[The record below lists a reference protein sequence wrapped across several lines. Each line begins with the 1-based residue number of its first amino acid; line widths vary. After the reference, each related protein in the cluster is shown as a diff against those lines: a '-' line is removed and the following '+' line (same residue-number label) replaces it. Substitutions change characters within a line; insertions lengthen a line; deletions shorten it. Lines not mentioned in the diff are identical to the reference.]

1 MLKSHNLHKFK
12 IGVLP
17 LAIIKV
23 IVIFDLTGIASQAEY
38 GLSSIFYY
46 LFAAL
51 FFLIPICFVAAEL
64 GTTYPNAGGVFRWVG
79 QAFGP
84 RWGFVAIF
92 LQWINAPIFFP
103 TTLAFAWVAMV
114 YINPNFAVDSK
125 LAANS
130 NYALI
135 AILTILWLAIYAT
148 LRGFKSSTRT
158 TITFGLIGTIIPAA
172 ILSFL
177 GFLYFFQ
184 GNPIQISVGWGE
196 FIPKISGISGMVL
209 AAAIFLDYAGMEMSF
224 VHIQNTKNPQRTYSL
239 AILFSTFFIVCIF
252 ILTTLPISFV
262 IPAEKINL
270 TESLLMAFDHLLRFY
285 GLPWASPVIAA
296 LLVVGIAGQLIVW
309 LAGPSVAMLSIG
321 RAGFLPPLFHKVNSH
336 NAPRNILLLMG
347 LIVSVLVITFKIL
360 PSVQAVFQM
369 LTQLASLLYLIMYM
383 MMFGACIY
391 LRYALPNIERPFRIP
406 GGKVGLWVCN
416 GVGILSS
423 IFGFYVSLI
432 PPSQIPVGNPATY
445 VAILIVGSIIF
456 VATPIALYSLR
467 KPSWVMENN
476 ESPLKAFIKMEP

>member
-1 MLKSHNLHKFK
+1 M
-12 IGVLP
+12 
-17 LAIIKV
+17 
-23 IVIFDLTGIASQAEY
+23 
-38 GLSSIFYY
+38 
-46 LFAAL
+46 
-51 FFLIPICFVAAEL
+51 
-64 GTTYPNAGGVFRWVG
+64 
-79 QAFGP
+79 
-84 RWGFVAIF
+84 AIF

-196 FIPKISGISGMVL
+196 FMPKISGISGVVL

-309 LAGPSVAMLSIG
+309 LA
-321 RAGFLPPLFHKVNSH
+321 
-336 NAPRNILLLMG
+336 
-347 LIVSVLVITFKIL
+347 
-360 PSVQAVFQM
+360 
-369 LTQLASLLYLIMYM
+369 
-383 MMFGACIY
+383 
-391 LRYALPNIERPFRIP
+391 
-406 GGKVGLWVCN
+406 
-416 GVGILSS
+416 
-423 IFGFYVSLI
+423 
-432 PPSQIPVGNPATY
+432 
-445 VAILIVGSIIF
+445 
-456 VATPIALYSLR
+456 
-467 KPSWVMENN
+467 
-476 ESPLKAFIKMEP
+476 